1 MDFEERKTL
10 YNIRKTVIQMLEDRH
25 YTVPESEKINF
36 DDFTIKFK
44 NKNID
49 IFIDNSTNDN
59 DLLNKKV
66 YIYFHNE
73 NKTISKVDLKNL
85 LSKLIEEYNDE
96 EIKLIILL
104 KEKGNG
110 SIFKEISKEI
120 YKNVE
125 IFMNKNMIFNITQHH
140 FVPKHIILS
149 KEEEDEVLD
158 KYSTTKNKLPKI
170 FKNDPVAKYYGM
182 KSNQVCK
189 IIRKSPEV
197 GDYIYYR
204 LVK

>member
-1 MDFEERKTL
+1 MDFEERNTL
-10 YNIRKTVIQMLEDRH
+10 YNIRKTVLEMLKDRN
-25 YTVPESEKINF
+25 YIVPSSENITF
-36 DDFTIKFK
+36 DEFSIKFK

-49 IFIDNSTNDN
+49 IYVDNSNE
-59 DLLNKKV
+59 NKGKV
-66 YIYFHNE
+66 YVYFHNE
-73 NKTISKVDLKNL
+73 NKTIPKADLKNL
-85 LSKLIEEYNDE
+85 LNKTIETYQDE
-96 EIKLIILL
+96 EIKLIIIL

-110 SIFKEISKEI
+110 SIFKEITKEV

-125 IFMNKNMIFNITQHH
+125 IFMNKNMIFNITHH
-140 FVPKHIILS
+140 EFVPKHIILT
-149 KEEEDEVLD
+149 EDEENEVLQ

-170 FKNDPVAKYYGM
+170 LKNDPIAKYYGM
-182 KSNQVCK
+182 KTNQICK

>member
-1 MDFEERKTL
+1 MDFEERNTL
-10 YNIRKTVIQMLEDRH
+10 YNIRKTVLEMLKDRN
-25 YTVPESEKINF
+25 YTVPSSENITF
-36 DDFTIKFK
+36 DEFSIKFK

-49 IFIDNSTNDN
+49 IYVDNTNE
-59 DLLNKKV
+59 NKGKAYV
-66 YIYFHNE
+66 YFHNE
-73 NKTISKVDLKNL
+73 NKTIPKADLKNL
-85 LSKLIEEYNDE
+85 LNKTIETYQDE
-96 EIKLIILL
+96 DIKLIIVL

-110 SIFKEISKEI
+110 SIFKEITKDI

-125 IFMNKNMIFNITQHH
+125 IFMNKNMIINITHH
-140 FVPKHIILS
+140 EFVPKHTILTED
-149 KEEEDEVLD
+149 EEIEVLD

-170 FKNDPVAKYYGM
+170 LKNDPIAKYYGM
-182 KSNQVCK
+182 KPNQICK

>member
-1 MDFEERKTL
+1 MDFEEKKNL
-10 YNIRKTVIQMLEDRH
+10 FKVRKTVIEMLQDRN
-25 YTVPESEKINF
+25 YTIPQSEIINF
-36 DDFTIKFK
+36 DEFSLKFK
-44 NKNID
+44 NKNLD
-49 IFIDNSTNDN
+49 IFIDNSNN
-59 DLLNKKV
+59 EKGKV
-66 YIYFHNE
+66 YVYFHNE
-73 NKTISKVDLKNL
+73 NKTIPKVDLKNL
-85 LSKLIEEYNDE
+85 LNKLIETYNDE
-96 EIKLIILL
+96 EIKLIVLL

-110 SIFKEISKEI
+110 SIFKEITKEA

-197 GDYIYYR
+197 GDYVYYR

>member
-10 YNIRKTVIQMLEDRH
+10 YNIRKTVIEMLEDRN
-25 YTVPESEKINF
+25 YIVPDSEKINF
-36 DDFTIKFK
+36 DDFTLKFK

-49 IFIDNSTNDN
+49 IFIDNSSEENNID
-59 DLLNKKV
+59 NKKV
-66 YIYFHNE
+66 YVYFHNE
-73 NKTISKVDLKNL
+73 NKTIAKSDLKN
-85 LSKLIEEYNDE
+85 KVNNLIEEYNDE

-110 SIFKEISKEI
+110 SIFKEITKEI

-125 IFMNKNMIFNITQHH
+125 IFMNKNMIFNITHH
-140 FVPKHIILS
+140 DFVPKHSILS
-149 KEEEDEVLD
+149 KDEEDEVLD

-197 GDYIYYR
+197 GDYVYYR

>member
-1 MDFEERKTL
+1 MLKDRNYIVSSDE
-10 YNIRKTVIQMLEDRH
+10 NIT
-25 YTVPESEKINF
+25 F
-36 DDFTIKFK
+36 DEFSIKFK

-49 IFIDNSTNDN
+49 IYVDNTNE
-59 DLLNKKV
+59 NKGKV
-66 YIYFHNE
+66 YVYFHNE
-73 NKTISKVDLKNL
+73 NKTIPKVDLKNL
-85 LSKLIEEYNDE
+85 LNKIIETYQDE
-96 EIKLIILL
+96 EIKLIIIL

-110 SIFKEISKEI
+110 SIFKEITKEI

-125 IFMNKNMIFNITQHH
+125 IFMNKNMIFNITHH
-140 FVPKHIILS
+140 EFVSKHIILT
-149 KEEEDEVLD
+149 EEEENEVLE

-170 FKNDPVAKYYGM
+170 FKNDPIAKYYGM
-182 KSNQVCK
+182 KPNQICK